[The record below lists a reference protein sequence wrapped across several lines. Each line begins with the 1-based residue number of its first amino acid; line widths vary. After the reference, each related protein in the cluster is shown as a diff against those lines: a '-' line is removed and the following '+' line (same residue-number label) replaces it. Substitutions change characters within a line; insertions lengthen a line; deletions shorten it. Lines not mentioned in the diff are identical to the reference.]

1 VTPEEKLKREFME
14 GDVHLSATKLNR
26 LKVLNDASDK
36 FYGIADKK
44 FLKT

>member
-1 VTPEEKLKREFME
+1 M
-14 GDVHLSATKLNR
+14 HLSHATKLSR

-44 FLKT
+44 FSKT